1 MRPIDTIIVHC
12 TATPEGREISLQTLI
27 KEHQARGW
35 RTIGYHYIIHLDG
48 TVEAGRP
55 VEEVGAH
62 VAGHNAGSIGVSY
75 IGGVEKDGKTPKDT
89 RTQAQKAALRKLIAD
104 LIKRFPGVKRV
115 AGHRDFSPDGNK
127 DGKITQREW
136 IKACPC
142 FDAVPEFANLLTKAA

>member
-1 MRPIDTIIVHC
+1 
-12 TATPEGREISLQTLI
+12 
-27 KEHQARGW
+27 
-35 RTIGYHYIIHLDG
+35 
-48 TVEAGRP
+48 